1 MAVIVTPGVQS
12 SPSLPSTEEL
22 LQQLR
27 GQLTLADVADSPD
40 QSRYAVSS
48 VDAANMPLLQGV
60 QPVAGLPWPSSAGV
74 TQFNGRTGA
83 VSVGQLAGAGPAY
96 TVGVSTPGSGV
107 QVGDQRNLKAV
118 TAANYQSGWSGATIT
133 YTSTP
138 TTATIAVTAATL
150 FLGSISVGYN
160 AASVPV
166 TGTANTTVLFFLYY
180 IDPNYSGGTQT
191 LHASTDPHTV
201 VTNDGYVNL
210 GQVSVTF
217 PATGTGGGGG
227 TGGCPCVDAQ
237 VIRRGWFGLQRKM
250 RAGKVR
256 TGDRLRLIDGS
267 WGRVSASTREWQPC
281 RRIETALGSLCCSA
295 SAPLLLTD
303 GEIVPAGDVAV
314 GAWLKTD
321 SGLARVTS
329 NVTVGD
335 GAVQRITC
343 ENAFFWCRSHGK
355 AWFAHHNMKPPG

>member
-83 VSVGQLAGAGPAY
+83 VSVGQLAGAGPNY
-96 TVGVSTPGSGV
+96 TVGVSTAGSGI

-118 TAANYQSGWSGATIT
+118 TAANYQSGWSGAAIT

-138 TTATIAVTAATL
+138 TTATISVSSATL
-150 FLGSISVGYN
+150 YAGNVSVNYN
-160 AASVPV
+160 ASSTGV
-166 TGTANTTVLFFLYY
+166 TGSASTTVTFYLYY
-180 IDPNYSGGTQT
+180 IDPTYSGGTQT
-191 LHASTDPHTV
+191 LYASSNPHQV
-201 VTNDGYVNL
+201 VTSDSYVNI
-210 GQVSVTF
+210 GQIAVTF
-217 PATGTGGGGG
+217 PASGTGGGSGS
-227 TGGCPCVDAQ
+227 GGCPSVEAL
-237 VIRRGWFGLQRKM
+237 VIKRGWLGWHRSI
-250 RAGKVR
+250 RAGKVKV
-256 TGDRLRLIDGS
+256 GDQLLLVGGR
-267 WGRVSASTREWQPC
+267 WGRVTYSARTTQPC
-281 RRIETALGSLCCSA
+281 RRIETAAGSLLCSA
-295 SAPLLLTD
+295 SAPLRLANGVTLQAAQMKVGHWLQTSD
-303 GEIVPAGDVAV
+303 GMARVIANLAE
-314 GAWLKTD
+314 
-321 SGLARVTS
+321 GLAP
-329 NVTVGD
+329 
-335 GAVQRITC
+335 VQHITC
-343 ENAFFWCRSHGK
+343 ENGFFWCRSRGL

>member
-83 VSVGQLAGAGPAY
+83 VSVGQLAGAGPVY

-118 TAANYQSGWSGATIT
+118 TAANYQSGWSGAVFT

-138 TTATIAVTAATL
+138 TTATISVTAATL

-160 AASVPV
+160 AASVAV
-166 TGTANTTVLFFLYY
+166 TGSANTTVVFYLYY

-191 LHASTDPHTV
+191 LYASINSHTV
-201 VTNDGYVNL
+201 VTNDNYVNL
-210 GQVSVTF
+210 GQLSVTF

-227 TGGCPCVDAQ
+227 TGGCPCVDAW
-237 VIRRGWFGLQRKM
+237 VIRRGWFGRRCKV

-256 TGDRLRLIDGS
+256 AGDRLRLVDGR
-267 WGRVSASTREWQPC
+267 WGRVSASVREWQPC
-281 RRIETALGSLCCSA
+281 RRIDTALGFLCCSG
-295 SAPLLLTD
+295 SAPLLLRD
-303 GEIVPAGDVAV
+303 GEVAPAGNVVV
-314 GAWLKTD
+314 GAWLQTD
-321 SGLARVTS
+321 QGLACVTA
-329 NVTVGD
+329 NVTIGY
-335 GAVQRITC
+335 GEVQHITC
-343 ENAFFWCRSHGK
+343 ENAFFWCRSRGRV
-355 AWFAHHNMKPPG
+355 WFAHHNMKPP